1 MRERTHNLNHTA
13 GGHNNAA
20 EKKTLRHRGRDLQ
33 PARAVSWL
41 AVAER
46 LKGQKR
52 LTDLCDELINKCH
65 FFPSTWQTGYLEF
78 LKTETILKKKSQARM
93 VFSSHGNKRLEN
105 IYHQCYELRGLAWE
119 REKMP
124 GHLGGSGE
132 LLCTFTQRE
141 KWVFLCAVNHFK
153 K

>member
-1 MRERTHNLNHTA
+1 M
-13 GGHNNAA
+13 
-20 EKKTLRHRGRDLQ
+20 
-33 PARAVSWL
+33 VSWL

-65 FFPSTWQTGYLEF
+65 FFFSTWQTGYLEF
-78 LKTETILKKKSQARM
+78 LKTETILKKIPSTNGVQFTWKQEAGKHLPPM
-93 VFSSHGNKRLEN
+93 
-105 IYHQCYELRGLAWE
+105 LRAERVSMREGKDAGAPRRVRGSFYVLLP
-119 REKMP
+119 REK
-124 GHLGGSGE
+124 
-132 LLCTFTQRE
+132 

>member
-13 GGHNNAA
+13 GGHSNAA

-78 LKTETILKKKSQARM
+78 LKTETILKKKIPSTNGVPFTWKQEAGKHLPPMLRAERVSM
-93 VFSSHGNKRLEN
+93 REGKDAGAPRRVRGAFMYFYPERKR
-105 IYHQCYELRGLAWE
+105 G
-119 REKMP
+119 
-124 GHLGGSGE
+124 
-132 LLCTFTQRE
+132 
-141 KWVFLCAVNHFK
+141 FLVCS
-153 K
+153 

>member
-78 LKTETILKKKSQARM
+78 LKTDHFEKKNPKHEWCSVHMET
-93 VFSSHGNKRLEN
+93 
-105 IYHQCYELRGLAWE
+105 RGW
-119 REKMP
+119 K
-124 GHLGGSGE
+124 
-132 LLCTFTQRE
+132 TFTTDVTSWE
-141 KWVFLCAVNHFK
+141 G
-153 K
+153 

>member
-65 FFPSTWQTGYLEF
+65 FFSPLPDKLVTWSF
-78 LKTETILKKKSQARM
+78 
-93 VFSSHGNKRLEN
+93 
-105 IYHQCYELRGLAWE
+105 
-119 REKMP
+119 
-124 GHLGGSGE
+124 
-132 LLCTFTQRE
+132 
-141 KWVFLCAVNHFK
+141 
-153 K
+153 